1 MKKFNALLLSIPL
14 MIGGCFSSTLPS
26 SSITSVDSSN
36 ASISSSEST
45 SVSSTSS
52 NTESSETGITP
63 YTPIAAGYTLVQE
76 EIGYMGIPSVGT
88 NKLLVFAVDFS
99 DYPSVSSGVTIADVE
114 ASFNGTPAETDY
126 ESLAS
131 YYAKSSYGTLTLDA
145 DVFGFYR
152 ASQPS
157 SYYETADYPES
168 ELIDE
173 LLTYYNAT
181 IDYSQYDANEDGYID
196 GIYVM
201 YTRPYD
207 SETDLWWAYQY
218 YTFEEEKTYDGVYSD
233 YYIWMSTQF
242 LLDGENGL
250 DARTI
255 IHETGHMMGLEDY
268 YDYDDTDLYNWGG
281 LGGADMMDYTVGDH
295 NPFSKLL
302 LGWMTPHVVTQ
313 TQTVTIESYESSGDV
328 LLVTPTWS
336 NTLFDEYVLIS
347 FYTPTGLY
355 EDDVTYYFAESG
367 ITIYHV
373 DAHNDNGYDE
383 EAGYYSMYNN
393 NNTDT
398 EHTLIRYVEA
408 DDDGSIISTAWVEED
423 DLFRT
428 SDTFLMDGW
437 YELTWQ
443 NDVFTI
449 EIIEITS
456 TTATV
461 SITRS

>member
-1 MKKFNALLLSIPL
+1 MKKISGLLLSIPL
-14 MIGGCFSSTLPS
+14 VIGGCFSSTLPS
-26 SSITSVDSSN
+26 TSTSSLDSSSG
-36 ASISSSEST
+36 SISSSEST
-45 SVSSTSS
+45 SVSSSS
-52 NTESSETGITP
+52 SIIDSSETGITP
-63 YTPIAAGYTLVQE
+63 YTPIAPGYTLVQE
-76 EIGYMGIPSVGT
+76 EIGYTGIPSVGN

-99 DYPSVSSGVTIADVE
+99 DYPSASSGVTIADIDT
-114 ASFNGTPAETDY
+114 SFNGSSEETDY

-131 YYAKSSYGTLTLDA
+131 YYAQSSYDTLTLDA

-152 ASQPS
+152 ASHPS
-157 SYYETADYPES
+157 TYYETADYPKS

-173 LLTYYNAT
+173 LLTYYNTT
-181 IDYSQYDANEDGYID
+181 IDYSQYDANDDGYID

-218 YTFEEEKTYDGVYSD
+218 YTFEEDKTYDGVYSD

-268 YDYDDTDLYNWGG
+268 YDYDEADLYNWGG

-336 NTLFDEYVLIS
+336 NTLFDEYLLIS

-355 EDDVTYYFAESG
+355 EDDVTYYFTEPG

-373 DAHNDNGYDE
+373 DAHNDNGYNDE
-383 EAGYYSMYNN
+383 SAYYSMYNN

-398 EHTLIRYVEA
+398 ENTLIRYVEA
-408 DDDGSIISTAWVEED
+408 DDDDSIVSTVWVEED
-423 DLFRT
+423 DLYRT
-428 SDTFLMDGW
+428 TDTLVMDDW
-437 YELTWQ
+437 YATIWQ

-449 EIIEITS
+449 EIIEMTL
-456 TTATV
+456 TTATIR
-461 SITRS
+461 ITRS